1 MSESISQSARDS
13 LFTHARTHNGWLD
26 KPVSDSLLHEIYDLM
41 KMGPTSANCSPRADP
56 FVRTPEGRRSC
67 ARRSP
72 AATSKKPCAR
82 R

>member
-41 KMGPTSANCSPRADP
+41 KMGPT
-56 FVRTPEGRRSC
+56 C
-67 ARRSP
+67 AHR
-72 AATSKKPCAR
+72 
-82 R
+82 